1 MVHRALL
8 KCLILKQQ
16 REIYLRLLPDAFRV
30 VTIQRSGEPGKS
42 GSEIWIRGISTF
54 TSSSPLVLVDG
65 VERTF
70 NQLDPED
77 IESFTI
83 LKDASAT
90 AVYGVRGA
98 NGVILIKTKPGRVG
112 KPQFS
117 VDYYEGS
124 NDVDQT
130 GKIS

>member
-1 MVHRALL
+1 M
-8 KCLILKQQ
+8 
-16 REIYLRLLPDAFRV
+16 
-30 VTIQRSGEPGKS
+30 TIQRSGEPGKS

-83 LKDASAT
+83 LKDATYCCLWFWEQWCYFDKDQSQVGET
-90 AVYGVRGA
+90 P
-98 NGVILIKTKPGRVG
+98 ILCGLL
-112 KPQFS
+112 
-117 VDYYEGS
+117 
-124 NDVDQT
+124 
-130 GKIS
+130 